1 MRTPPALR
9 GPPVIGLLPRMYRD
23 AITLFREAARESP
36 DVVRVDFGLLDDVHL
51 VFHPDGVRD
60 ALVEGHR
67 EVFKELTGLLGDGL
81 AIAASGPEW
90 RRRRRFLQP
99 AFHRRSVDA
108 MASLMRASVL
118 ASIDGVWAPAARD
131 GAPIDLVVELK
142 RITMSVILATMF
154 SAEPLADVAGIGES
168 LSTSIEFA
176 ARRALS
182 IVKLPLSWPLPRHRR
197 FRAAAAHLHAVAGRI
212 IHERRASGEERG
224 DLLGMMLAAREEG
237 TGAVMDDKMLRDEV
251 TTLVL
256 AGYETTA
263 TALTWTLLLL
273 AHEPDIVAALREEL
287 DGALG
292 DRDPELADLER
303 LELHRR
309 VIEEALRLYP
319 PVWSLFRKFPEARRV
334 CGYDL
339 PAGGTVVLCPYIT
352 HRDPR
357 FWSDPDRFDPDRF
370 DPAQVE
376 ARHRYAHFPFGGGPH
391 VCIGATFA
399 RVEARMVLAMLLR
412 RFTLEFTSPPPLR
425 PLAQLTL
432 TPRDVPPLRLRP
444 RA

>member
-1 MRTPPALR
+1 VDVREAR
-9 GPPVIGLLPRMYRD
+9 GRLLDAHTLMVGDERITANKILVATGGWPFVPD
-23 AITLFREAARESP
+23 IPGKEHAITSNEA
-36 DVVRVDFGLLDDVHL
+36 LDL
-51 VFHPDGVRD
+51 
-60 ALVEGHR
+60 
-67 EVFKELTGLLGDGL
+67 
-81 AIAASGPEW
+81 EW
-90 RRRRRFLQP
+90 RPPRILIVGGGYI
-99 AFHRRSVDA
+99 A
-108 MASLMRASVL
+108 
-118 ASIDGVWAPAARD
+118 
-131 GAPIDLVVELK
+131 VE
-142 RITMSVILATMF
+142 F
-154 SAEPLADVAGIGES
+154 AGI
-168 LSTSIEFA
+168 FA
-176 ARRALS
+176 
-182 IVKLPLSWPLPRHRR
+182 
-197 FRAAAAHLHAVAGRI
+197 G
-212 IHERRASGEERG
+212 
-224 DLLGMMLAAREEG
+224 LGSE
-237 TGAVMDDKMLRDEV
+237 
-251 TTLVL
+251 TTLVVRSK
-256 AGYETTA
+256 
-263 TALTWTLLLL
+263 LLRGFDDDLGK
-273 AHEPDIVAALREEL
+273 EL

-412 RFTLEFTSPPPLR
+412 RFTLEFTS
-425 PLAQLTL
+425 
-432 TPRDVPPLRLRP
+432 
-444 RA
+444 